1 MFVGDDTVPMCRAEQ
16 LLSAPPHQ
24 GKQCRAQLRR
34 TGEAMLNDRDN
45 FAGADA
51 ALLIARIALAAIFL
65 YSGYGKL
72 TNPAG
77 FSTYLVN
84 HGFPG
89 AVSYPLA
96 LVAGAI
102 EALGGLA

>member
-1 MFVGDDTVPMCRAEQ
+1 
-16 LLSAPPHQ
+16 
-24 GKQCRAQLRR
+24 
-34 TGEAMLNDRDN
+34 MLNDRDN

-96 LVAGAI
+96 LLAGAI
-102 EALGGLA
+102 EALGGLALVAGFQTRYASLLLACSRSSRHWSAIASGT